1 MANQIEAKI
10 DKSTVEFLL
19 DLPTEFSLE
28 NLKVEEDSVILS
40 ISTDLDVPSNVVLQY
55 QTDEY
60 GNIALVGMNE

>member
-1 MANQIEAKI
+1 MANKVDAKI
-10 DKSTVEFLL
+10 DLKTVEFLL

-28 NLKVEEDSVILS
+28 NVRMEEDSVILS

-55 QTDEY
+55 ETDEY